1 MNESTNEDRAEL
13 HRILDEADHWQE
25 RAAAARHL
33 GELGS
38 ENDLPALKRAMRCCR
53 DTSVVRAATEA
64 VMTIERRIKNEK
76 EGTQN
81 ATD

>member
-1 MNESTNEDRAEL
+1 MSDTQNEERAEL

-25 RAAAARHL
+25 RAAAARQL
-33 GELGS
+33 GEIGTA
-38 ENDLPALKRAMRCCR
+38 NDLPALKRAMRCCR

-76 EGTQN
+76 EGPSN
-81 ATD
+81 GNE